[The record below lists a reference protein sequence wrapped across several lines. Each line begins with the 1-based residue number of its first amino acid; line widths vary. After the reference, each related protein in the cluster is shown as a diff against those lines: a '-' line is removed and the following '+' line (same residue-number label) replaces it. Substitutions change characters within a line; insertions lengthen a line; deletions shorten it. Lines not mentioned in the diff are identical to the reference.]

1 MPTAADVKR
10 AVEASFPVERHA
22 AVLKLLRSGYT
33 QRNERCRVQL
43 AVLVLADGNLT
54 ELRGLVKAANDD
66 YRDLLYWAEYPEESG
81 SGTKKEMRARYRK
94 LGVPVPDDLK

>member
-10 AVEASFPVERHA
+10 AVEASFPAERHA

-33 QRNERCRVQL
+33 RRNERCRVQL
-43 AVLVLADGNLT
+43 AVLVLADGDLT
-54 ELRGLVKAANDD
+54 ELQRLVKAANED

-94 LGVPVPDDLK
+94 LGVPVPDDPK